1 MYLKVLNGSKES
13 FVIFSFVVFFF
24 VISSVKTSTYSNKNK
39 RNCGSIWGNAI
50 EKRSMGEFVKTEGQK

>member
-24 VISSVKTSTYSNKNK
+24 CYQFCKNEYSNKNK

-50 EKRSMGEFVKTEGQK
+50 EKRSMGEFVKTERQK